1 MEWGLGPKA
10 ECNSKLAI
18 KMLEKMLSSGF
29 DKCTALELINSNL
42 MLRNIEDEAFSTIDM
57 SIVDL
62 YKGEGE
68 FVKLSAAPTFIKRD
82 DEVKIIKN
90 LSLPVGIIK
99 EVDIDLSTQNLRR

>member
-1 MEWGLGPKA
+1 MEWVLGPKA

-18 KMLEKMLSSGF
+18 KMLERMLSSGF

-42 MLRNIEDEAFSTIDM
+42 MLRNNDEAFSTIDM

-68 FVKLSAAPTFIKRD
+68 FVKLSAAPTFIKSGN
-82 DEVKIIKN
+82 EVKIIKN
-90 LSLPVGIIK
+90 LSLPVGILK
-99 EVDIDLSTQNLRR
+99 EVDIDLSTKSLRRQ